1 MDAPLRL
8 DQLAHRAM
16 QRLWAFAC
24 SEQVMRQQDLFLLSM
39 TCLVDF
45 SNLQGGS
52 LSTVG
57 AEVVLGDVKLTDFLT
72 RLVGHGMK
80 FTTNGFVQL
89 AEQLCPRYGAEEEEE
104 EEDNSMHVG
113 AAIHRMH
120 QVGSHTC
127 ETCSGTFRKCSGSYG
142 YRSANGKGT
151 WETGTKREADMTYC
165 PESPNEQWCSKQCEI
180 GGITVPSSV
189 LLGAGKVD
197 KKKKK
202 KKKKKGA
209 EGSADDEE
217 NEATEPEPEVAAAKP
232 KPSAELAL
240 AQTRARKALFES
252 VSSMMLEPPAAG
264 RVRRYQLIEQM
275 PQLLELLAIGLS
287 AGAARARH
295 NPPPPQ
301 GPPPHAPRAATP
313 WLARGSRRALRHR
326 GSHSNRAPLCP
337 SVSTEALSA
346 C

>member
-1 MDAPLRL
+1 
-8 DQLAHRAM
+8 
-16 QRLWAFAC
+16 
-24 SEQVMRQQDLFLLSM
+24 MRQQDLFLLSM

-142 YRSANGKGT
+142 YRSANGTGT
-151 WETGTKREADMTYC
+151 WGSGTAHEADLTYC
-165 PESPNEQWCSKQCEI
+165 PESPNAQWCSKQCEI

-189 LLGAGKVD
+189 LLGAGKVYK

-209 EGSADDEE
+209 EGSAELRRLRAE
-217 NEATEPEPEVAAAKP
+217 ITARLLLVS
-232 KPSAELAL
+232 PSPPPHLAC
-240 AQTRARKALFES
+240 ES
-252 VSSMMLEPPAAG
+252 RS
-264 RVRRYQLIEQM
+264 RRPYNPSFHCACIERI
-275 PQLLELLAIGLS
+275 PGE
-287 AGAARARH
+287 AARAK
-295 NPPPPQ
+295 
-301 GPPPHAPRAATP
+301 
-313 WLARGSRRALRHR
+313 
-326 GSHSNRAPLCP
+326 
-337 SVSTEALSA
+337 
-346 C
+346 

>member
-165 PESPNEQWCSKQCEI
+165 PESPNEQWCSKQCEE
-180 GGITVPSSV
+180 TKPPVTLASMS
-189 LLGAGKVD
+189 LLWVRGLL
-197 KKKKK
+197 
-202 KKKKKGA
+202 
-209 EGSADDEE
+209 EE
-217 NEATEPEPEVAAAKP
+217 SKRAKTTELRTQIAVTCSLA
-232 KPSAELAL
+232 SAESL
-240 AQTRARKALFES
+240 
-252 VSSMMLEPPAAG
+252 
-264 RVRRYQLIEQM
+264 
-275 PQLLELLAIGLS
+275 GL
-287 AGAARARH
+287 
-295 NPPPPQ
+295 
-301 GPPPHAPRAATP
+301 
-313 WLARGSRRALRHR
+313 
-326 GSHSNRAPLCP
+326 
-337 SVSTEALSA
+337 
-346 C
+346 